1 MASGTNFPDSGWY
14 YVNTVMYSSTSK
26 GRKQIAYGHPSS
38 NNVYVRTRD
47 NSGTWKAWT
56 SLSPVSSIAW
66 GSVTGK
72 PSTFP
77 PSSHT
82 HSNYL
87 EKTLIRTGT
96 FTATSTS
103 STSVSF
109 SSAMPSTPYVF
120 VTYCKTG
127 ANVSGGWGSPKVHSV
142 TTSGFSCIIGGS
154 TDTTARA
161 LNYFAL
167 SY

>member
-1 MASGTNFPDSGWY
+1 VGTG
-14 YVNTVMYSSTSK
+14 SSQVAR
-26 GRKQIAYGHPSS
+26 G
-38 NNVYVRTRD
+38 D
-47 NSGTWKAWT
+47 
-56 SLSPVSSIAW
+56 
-66 GSVTGK
+66 
-72 PSTFP
+72 
-77 PSSHT
+77 HT

-96 FTATSTS
+96 FSATSTS
-103 STSVSF
+103 ATNVSF

-127 ANVSGGWGSPKVHSV
+127 ANVSGGWGSPKVYSV